1 MFYFFLRPYE
11 DIKLLGIFYVIF
23 AGLLWAIDTL
33 IRYPLL
39 FSGISAERI
48 VFTEHLFL
56 VLLFLPILIRD
67 RQVIWQTKISSVF
80 YFIIIGV
87 FGSAIGTL
95 CFTKAF
101 TMINPSLVI
110 LLQKLQPIISFTF
123 ASIFL
128 GEKMNKLFLSWAAV
142 ALFGGLLI
150 SSPDILPGLSH
161 FDFKLGFLSQ
171 TAMMGYLLTMVAV
184 VSWGASTVFGK
195 KLTAQGFDERQI
207 MGGRFLFGLIFMS
220 FYAYSNK
227 SLMHFDLHAG
237 VWGKIFLMVVLSGLL
252 GMYFYYKGLK
262 TISARVC
269 ALAETFFPLSA
280 VTINWIFL
288 GVKLSPVQLIGSG
301 LLILGSAVI
310 QLKHY

>member
-1 MFYFFLRPYE
+1 MV
-11 DIKLLGIFYVIF
+11 GILFVIF

-39 FSGISAERI
+39 QNGISAERI

-56 VLLFLPILIRD
+56 SMIFLPFLIRD
-67 RQVIWQTKISSVF
+67 RRTIWQTKVSSVV
-80 YFIIIGV
+80 YLAIIGV

-123 ASIFL
+123 AYFFL
-128 GEKMNKLFLSWAAV
+128 GEKIKKPFLIWAGV
-142 ALFGGLLI
+142 ALVGGILI
-150 SSPDILPGLSH
+150 SSPDIFPGLAS
-161 FDFKLGFLSQ
+161 FDFKMRFLSQ

-195 KLTAQGFDERQI
+195 KLTAGGMDSVQI
-207 MGGRFLFGLIFMS
+207 MGGRFLFGFVFLI
-220 FYAYSNK
+220 FYAYANK
-227 SLMHFDLHAG
+227 SIIHFDWQIL
-237 VWGKIFLMVVLSGLL
+237 VWGKILLMVLLSGIL

-262 TISARVC
+262 TIPARVC
-269 ALAETFFPLSA
+269 ALAEMFFPLSA
-280 VTINWIFL
+280 VTINWFIL
-288 GVKLSPVQLIGSG
+288 GVKLTPVQLVGAG
-301 LLILGSAVI
+301 LLTLGSAVI

>member
-1 MFYFFLRPYE
+1 M
-11 DIKLLGIFYVIF
+11 LGIFYVIF
-23 AGLLWAIDTL
+23 AGLLWAFDTL

-39 FSGISAERI
+39 FGGISAERI

-56 VLLFLPILIRD
+56 VLFFLPMLIKD
-67 RQVIWQTKISSVF
+67 RAVIWQTKISSVF
-80 YFIIIGV
+80 YFMIIGV

-110 LLQKLQPIISFTF
+110 LLQKLQPIISFTL
-123 ASIFL
+123 ASFFL
-128 GEKMNKLFLSWAAV
+128 GEKMKKPFLSWAAV
-142 ALFGGLLI
+142 ALIGGLLI

-195 KLTAQGFDERQI
+195 KLTAQGFGEGHI

-227 SLMHFDLHAG
+227 SLMHFDWQAI
-237 VWGKIFLMVVLSGLL
+237 VWGKILLMVLLSGLL

-280 VTINWIFL
+280 VALNWFFL
-288 GVKLSPVQLIGSG
+288 GARLTPVQLVGAG
-301 LLILGSAVI
+301 LLTLGSAVI

>member
-1 MFYFFLRPYE
+1 MLGVFL
-11 DIKLLGIFYVIF
+11 VII

-39 FSGISAERI
+39 AQVSAERI

-56 VLLFLPILIRD
+56 VLFFIPLLIKNRS
-67 RQVIWQTKISSVF
+67 VIWQTKISSIV

-101 TMINPSLVI
+101 GMINPSLVI
-110 LLQKLQPIISFTF
+110 LLQKLQPIVSITLASF
-123 ASIFL
+123 FL
-128 GEKMNKLFLSWAAV
+128 GEKINKLFIAWALV
-142 ALFGGLLI
+142 ALTGGLLI
-150 SSPDILPGLSH
+150 SSPEIFPGLAN

-171 TAMMGYLLTMVAV
+171 TAMMGYLLTMIAV
-184 VSWGASTVFGK
+184 VSWAASTVFGK
-195 KLTAQGFDERQI
+195 KLTAQGYDEIQI
-207 MGGRFLFGLIFMS
+207 MGGRFFFGFIFLALYAYANRGLIT
-220 FYAYSNK
+220 
-227 SLMHFDLHAG
+227 FDWQAI
-237 VWGKIFLMVVLSGLL
+237 VWGKILLMVILSGVL

-262 TISARVC
+262 SISARVC
-269 ALAETFFPLSA
+269 AIAEMFFPLSA

-288 GVKLSPVQLIGSG
+288 DVKLTSVQLIGAA
-301 LLILGSAVI
+301 LLTLGSAVI

>member
-1 MFYFFLRPYE
+1 M
-11 DIKLLGIFYVIF
+11 LGILFVIL
-23 AGLLWAIDTL
+23 AGLLWAVDTL

-39 FSGISAERI
+39 SSGISAERI

-56 VLLFLPILIRD
+56 ALIFLPLLFKHRKS
-67 RQVIWQTKISSVF
+67 IWQSKISSLF
-80 YFIIIGV
+80 YFIVIGV

-101 TMINPSLVI
+101 VLINPSLVI
-110 LLQKLQPIISFTF
+110 LLQKLQPIVSFSL
-123 ASIFL
+123 ASFFL
-128 GEKMNKLFLSWAAV
+128 GEKINRPFLIWAGV
-142 ALFGGLLI
+142 ALLGGVLI
-150 SSPDILPGLSH
+150 SSPDILPGLGH

-195 KLTAQGFDERQI
+195 KLTADGYNEIQI
-207 MGGRFLFGLIFMS
+207 MGGRFIFGFIFLG
-220 FYAYSNK
+220 FYAYANRAIIS
-227 SLMHFDLHAG
+227 FDWQAL
-237 VWGKIFLMVVLSGLL
+237 VWGKILLMVILSGLL

-269 ALAETFFPLSA
+269 AIAEMFFPLSA

-288 GVKLSPVQLIGSG
+288 GQKLTPVQMVGAG
-301 LLILGSAVI
+301 LLTLGSAVI